1 MENGYARPV
10 EGVHVIVDMQDNTVI
25 EFEDRKLVPLPPP
38 TSKIFSVYMSFE
50 GVGRF
55 CADQSDF
62 ESSFVI

>member
-38 TSKIFSVYMSFE
+38 TYKFAATYSICRKGSP
-50 GVGRF
+50 
-55 CADQSDF
+55 
-62 ESSFVI
+62 